1 MSFFETCAK
10 LAAYLFC
17 IGIALEISHRIYWKL
32 NQWVL
37 AQDISTFFRSLMSTL
52 VAFIP
57 MGTTIAITTVFTV
70 LVDKRSILTLG
81 LAYDGDSLTFVAYG
95 AVIALICVTIVYS
108 FGILSGYIRVKRSM
122 LSEDCVSCLPLFFG
136 GLMDFFT
143 AAVFEEV
150 IFRGYVFY
158 ILLQTW
164 GVQTAIIVSSILFS
178 TAHLIKHPRMP
189 IIFTVNA
196 LIFGLLVALCR
207 HYTGTIWLPIGL
219 HFGWNVVSGPIFGLP
234 CAGKSYDR
242 GVVVSDVS
250 GPGWLTGG
258 LYSLDAGLLG
268 TFALVM
274 ATAGLLAIAPL
285 H

>member
-1 MSFFETCAK
+1 MSLFETCAK
-10 LAAYLFC
+10 LAAYLLC
-17 IGIALEISHRIYWKL
+17 IGIALEVSHRIYWKM

-37 AQDISTFFRSLMSTL
+37 SQDISTVFRSLMSTL

-57 MGTTIAITTVFTV
+57 MGSTVAITSAFVI
-70 LVDKRSILTLG
+70 LIDKRSIITLG
-81 LAYDGDSLTFVAYG
+81 LSYNGDSLTFVAYG
-95 AVIALICVTIVYS
+95 AVIALMCVTVIYA
-108 FGILSGYIRVKRSM
+108 FGVLSGFIRVKRSK

-136 GLMDFFT
+136 GLVDFFT
-143 AAVFEEV
+143 AAVFEEI

-158 ILLQTW
+158 IMNHQW
-164 GVQTAIIVSSILFS
+164 GVQTAVVLSSLLFS
-178 TAHLIKHPRMP
+178 TAHLIKHQGTP
-189 IIFTVNA
+189 IMFTVNA
-196 LIFGLLVALCR
+196 FIFGLLVAICR
-207 HYTGTIWLPIGL
+207 SYTGAIWLPIGL

-234 CAGKSYDR
+234 CAGRSYDR

-268 TFALVM
+268 TFALIM

>member
-1 MSFFETCAK
+1 MSLFETCAK

-17 IGIALEISHRIYWKL
+17 IGIALEVSHRIYWRL

-37 AQDISTFFRSLMSTL
+37 SQEISTFLRSAMNTI
-52 VAFIP
+52 VASIP
-57 MGTTIAITTVFTV
+57 MGFTVAITSVFV
-70 LVDKRSILTLG
+70 ILVDKNSILTLG
-81 LAYDGDSLTFVAYG
+81 LSYNGDSLTFVAYG
-95 AVIALICVTIVYS
+95 AVIALMCVTVVYS
-108 FGILSGYIRVKRSM
+108 FGILSGYIHVKRSK

-136 GLMDFFT
+136 GLVDFFT

-164 GVQTAIIVSSILFS
+164 GVQNAIIVSSILFS
-178 TAHLIKHPRMP
+178 LAHLIKHPRTP
-189 IIFTVNA
+189 ILFTINA
-196 LIFGLLVALCR
+196 FIFGLLAALCR
-207 HYTGTIWLPIGL
+207 DYTGAIWLPIGL

-234 CAGKSYDR
+234 CAGRTYER

-250 GPGWLTGG
+250 GPYWLTGG

-285 H
+285 